1 MDSLE
6 RKINDVDV
14 LTQSQTD
21 RLNLATQVQENLIRF
36 VNAQI
41 DKISSKDSLLSL
53 ALQAAGDKLQQDIED
68 GTLSWPALLK
78 VIEISSKNQNDI
90 TLGLFDIIKGSQK
103 TIVEKQTSDQP
114 KQPQEKVPEISNEN
128 YAKIK
133 QFVDL
138 FQKVRTSEF
147 SQKEDK

>member
-41 DKISSKDSLLSL
+41 EKISSKDSLLSL
-53 ALQAAGDKLQQDIED
+53 ALQTAGDKLQQDIED
-68 GTLSWPALLK
+68 GTLGWPALLK

-103 TIVEKQTSDQP
+103 TIVEKQTSDQS
-114 KQPQEKVPEISNEN
+114 KQLQEKVPEISNEN

>member
-41 DKISSKDSLLSL
+41 DKISSKDSLLST
-53 ALQAAGDKLQQDIED
+53 ALQVAGDKLQQDIDEGALRWD
-68 GTLSWPALLK
+68 VLLK
-78 VIEISSKNQNDI
+78 IIELSSKSQNEIS
-90 TLGLFDIIKGSQK
+90 LGLMKIISDSQK
-103 TIVEKQTSDQP
+103 AIPPAPP
-114 KQPQEKVPEISNEN
+114 KNPESGQPQEKVPEISNEN

-147 SQKEDK
+147 VKKE